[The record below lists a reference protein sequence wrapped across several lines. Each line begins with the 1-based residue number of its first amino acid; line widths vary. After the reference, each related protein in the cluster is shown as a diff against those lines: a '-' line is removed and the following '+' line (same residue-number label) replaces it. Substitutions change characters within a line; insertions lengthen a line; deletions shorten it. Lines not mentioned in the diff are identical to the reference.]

1 MKIDLKRED
10 LKKKLIAAIASGES
24 LEINLLLG
32 EALAVLQAQAEIIE
46 NYKGVMERV
55 KPTLES
61 LTAKQPISLLQRL
74 FAYPQTSVRA
84 RAANVLA
91 NILYMES
98 QNAAK

>member
-10 LKKKLIAAIASGES
+10 LKKKLIAAIAAGEN
-24 LEINLLLG
+24 LETNLLLG
-32 EALAVLQAQAEIIE
+32 EALAVLQAQADIIA
-46 NYKGVMERV
+46 NYAGVMERV

-61 LTAKQPISLLQRL
+61 LIAKQPISLLQRL

-91 NILYMES
+91 NIVHTES
-98 QNAAK
+98 KNAAK